1 MKTIIKK
8 NEALATLIVSLKT
21 LAIEQKVN
29 LWKRIA
35 TDLEKP
41 SRQRRIINI
50 YKLNQNSKDG
60 ETIIVPGKVLG
71 VGELDHKVN
80 VAALSFSTE
89 AEEKIAKNGTCMSI
103 EELMKKDP
111 KGSRIRILG

>member
-1 MKTIIKK
+1 MKTIKK

-35 TDLEKP
+35 SDLEKP
-41 SRQRRIINI
+41 SRQRRIVNI
-50 YKLNQNSKDG
+50 YKLNQHSTDG

-89 AEEKIAKNGTCMSI
+89 AEEKIAKNGACMSI

-111 KGSRIRILG
+111 KGSKVRILG

>member
-1 MKTIIKK
+1 
-8 NEALATLIVSLKT
+8 V
-21 LAIEQKVN
+21 
-29 LWKRIA
+29 
-35 TDLEKP
+35 
-41 SRQRRIINI
+41 
-50 YKLNQNSKDG
+50 YKLNQHSKDG

-89 AEEKIAKNGTCMSI
+89 AEEKIGANGTCMSI

-111 KGSRIRILG
+111 KGSKVRILG